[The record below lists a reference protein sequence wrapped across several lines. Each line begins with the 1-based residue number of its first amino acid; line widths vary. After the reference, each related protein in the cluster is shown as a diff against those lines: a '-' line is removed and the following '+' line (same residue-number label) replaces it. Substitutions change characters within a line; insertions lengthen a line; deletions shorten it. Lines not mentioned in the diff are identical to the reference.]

1 MDAHR
6 PARPTPRIFATT
18 DDAHAYE
25 TRVWGNTVSRLE
37 SAQRQLLADYT
48 RGLLNGYRWAGAVG
62 LVQAHSNCT
71 GKNQWDTSCGA

>member
-1 MDAHR
+1 VDAHR